1 MERGG
6 EEGVEGRSD
15 GGFDVLQYTDSPR
28 LGPGHGLPTINSL
41 STIEEESSSALV
53 PIKMEEGVEFGAG
66 SGSRDDK
73 DDEEGSLDSD
83 DSDDLLE

>member
-28 LGPGHGLPTINSL
+28 LGPEHGLSTINSL

-53 PIKMEEGVEFGAG
+53 PIKTEEGVEFGVG

-73 DDEEGSLDSD
+73 DEEGSLDSD